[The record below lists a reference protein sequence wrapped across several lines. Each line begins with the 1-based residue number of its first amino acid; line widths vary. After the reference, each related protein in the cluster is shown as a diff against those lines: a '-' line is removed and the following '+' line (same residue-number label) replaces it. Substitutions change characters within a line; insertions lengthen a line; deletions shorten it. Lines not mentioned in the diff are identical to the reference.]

1 MMSLPTLPTALQ
13 PDAQTGILTPAQPKR
28 RPKGRESM
36 LRRSGQNGTIVVQSG
51 FYRVRWRL
59 DVEGQK
65 ERQNMN
71 VKIAAVVLD
80 NEGKP
85 KPASPEVRR
94 MAREIVER
102 SGANSEQ
109 RFNRIVLGEATF
121 RDQA

>member
-51 FYRVRWRL
+51 FYRVRWWL

-71 VKIAAVVLD
+71 VKVAPVVLD
-80 NEGKP
+80 KEGKP
-85 KPASPEVRR
+85 KPASPGEGNR
-94 MAREIVER
+94 
-102 SGANSEQ
+102 GAVGGE
-109 RFNRIVLGEATF
+109 LGAAF
-121 RDQA
+121 QPDSSR